1 MNEFFNV
8 LSDETRLR
16 CLTLICENKEL
27 CVCEVE
33 YALNL
38 SQSKISRHLSIL
50 KLNGIIRKRRCGKW
64 VLYSIHLDIDEFQKQ
79 IIKLTTTQA
88 RTKILFQQDSTRLK
102 TMDNRPQLGECD
114 V

>member
-16 CLTLICENKEL
+16 CLTLICEQKEL
-27 CVCEVE
+27 CVCEIE

-38 SQSKISRHLSIL
+38 PQSKISRHLNIL
-50 KLNGIIRKRRCGKW
+50 KLNGLIRKRRCGKW
-64 VLYSIHLDIDEFQKQ
+64 VLYSIHSDLVDFQKS
-79 IIKLTTTQA
+79 IIKLTTTEA
-88 RTKILFQQDSTRLK
+88 HTKSLFQKDSKRLK
-102 TMDNRPQLGECD
+102 TMSNRPKIGECD

>member
-16 CLTLICENKEL
+16 CLALIYKEKEL
-27 CVCEVE
+27 CVCELE

-38 SQSKISRHLSIL
+38 GQSKISRHLSIL
-50 KLNGIIRKRRCGKW
+50 KLNGLVRKRRCGKW
-64 VLYSIHLDIDEFQKQ
+64 VLYSIHPDLAQFQTK
-79 IIKLTTTQA
+79 IIKLSTTEVFKQT
-88 RTKILFQQDSTRLK
+88 LFKLDLQRFQEMKSC
-102 TMDNRPQLGECD
+102 PYIGEKD

>member
-16 CLTLICENKEL
+16 CLTLICEQKEL
-27 CVCEVE
+27 CVCEIE

-38 SQSKISRHLSIL
+38 PQSKISRHLNIL
-50 KLNGIIRKRRCGKW
+50 KLNGLIRKRRCGKW
-64 VLYSIHLDIDEFQKQ
+64 VLYSIHPDLVDFQKS
-79 IIKLTTTQA
+79 IIKFTTTEA
-88 RTKILFQQDSTRLK
+88 HTKSLFQQDSKQLK
-102 TMDNRPQLGECD
+102 VMTNRPKIGECD

>member
-27 CVCEVE
+27 CVCEIE
-33 YALNL
+33 YALKL
-38 SQSKISRHLSIL
+38 SQSKVSRHLSIL
-50 KLNGIIRKRRCGKW
+50 KLNGLIRKRRCGKW
-64 VLYSIHLDIDEFQKQ
+64 VLYSIHPDLVVFQKN
-79 IIKLTTTQA
+79 IIKLTTTEA
-88 RTKILFQQDSTRLK
+88 HTKSLFQQDLKRLT
-102 TMDNRPQLGECD
+102 TMDNRPKIAKFD